1 MSLAWLA
8 TFVEHTRRHKCLHT
22 RTSRQSAKRL
32 SFLSWHSR
40 LLHFISLALC
50 ETFAWRSGVA
60 INKITLRGLKLSNST
75 YARTWGTHQ
84 RTLMLAVYWCV
95 NQASVV
101 ALCEVLNELVPCWH
115 LLSFAMLSRWSCLAC
130 VQRVRDSRSHIV
142 AFEAAACAANLFLV
156 HWAMVGRHAWSLCA
170 NTLSL
175 YSRQRQAC
183 GNFMSL
189 GVSKS
194 NAGNTIA
201 MNYLEITENFD
212 KGNFTCLIL
221 MA

>member
-1 MSLAWLA
+1 MRYTPTHINACRILVCQSGFSGCFVRSFKRVSAVLTSAELCNAIALVVPRLRAARAW
-8 TFVEHTRRHKCLHT
+8 F
-22 RTSRQSAKRL
+22 
-32 SFLSWHSR
+32 
-40 LLHFISLALC
+40 
-50 ETFAWRSGVA
+50 
-60 INKITLRGLKLSNST
+60 TLT
-75 YARTWGTHQ
+75 YCCFR
-84 RTLMLAVYWCV
+84 
-95 NQASVV
+95 
-101 ALCEVLNELVPCWH
+101 
-115 LLSFAMLSRWSCLAC
+115 
-130 VQRVRDSRSHIV
+130 
-142 AFEAAACAANLFLV
+142 AAACAANLFLV